1 MNNGTIDLQRNG
13 FIATLV
19 INRPAKLNAL
29 TPEMLEQLLAH
40 CHTLETDSEIRVVLL
55 TSASEKAFCVG
66 ADIHRWTS
74 LSALDMWR
82 NWIRRGHQA
91 FDALAQLPQPVIAL
105 LHGLAYGGGLE
116 RSTNGTTRN
125 RAGDSAWLVRNAAA
139 DGTAWALTGERTG
152 IYR

>member
-55 TSASEKAFCVG
+55 TSASEKRFVSA
-66 ADIHRWTS
+66 RYSS
-74 LSALDMWR
+74 LDLSSALDMWR
-82 NWIRRGHQA
+82 N
-91 FDALAQLPQPVIAL
+91 
-105 LHGLAYGGGLE
+105 
-116 RSTNGTTRN
+116 
-125 RAGDSAWLVRNAAA
+125 
-139 DGTAWALTGERTG
+139 
-152 IYR
+152 